1 MDLTNIFYREVIGIY
16 PFPTNREEAITR
28 HTVEHL
34 KESGIPESEILK
46 MLPTF
51 KQKQVIMP
59 TDFPDSLWKNSL
71 TERNTYYCH
80 HILQLFPPAPV
91 IKNDGSFKEYPFY
104 LEIRIRF
111 TEKDLLKYF
120 YDKAFNFQMIK
131 DSKRDTAQLLYM
143 LDRYNHIEEIQGL
156 DLLLFM
162 IDEAVY
168 RHIIITEPFDIKTSE
183 VEVFALN
190 KLRGIIN
197 ERRAKGY
204 DKIKYR
210 DYLIEDG
217 EIVWQIPKE

>member
-34 KESGIPESEILK
+34 KESGITESEILK
-46 MLPTF
+46 MLPDF
-51 KQKQVIMP
+51 KRKQVIMP
-59 TDFPDSLWKNSL
+59 ADLSDSLWKDSL
-71 TERNTYYCH
+71 IERDVYYCH
-80 HILQLFPPAPV
+80 HVLQLVPPVPV
-91 IKNDGSFKEYPFY
+91 IKSSGAFKDYPFY

-143 LDRYNHIEEIQGL
+143 LNRYNHIEGIQGL

-168 RHIIITEPFDIKTSE
+168 RHIIITEPFDIKISE
-183 VEVFALN
+183 IEVFTLN

-197 ERRAKGY
+197 ERHAKGY

-217 EIVWQIPKE
+217 EIIWQIPKE